1 MAKKEEQNE
10 EQMPEAENVQ
20 QPEDPKPKKKKKGLS
35 LPLIIGISLAALIIL
50 VGGTLGA
57 VYIMVSNM
65 VQNTNTEQ
73 TQNGGEAKENEN
85 KEQKIEEDFSV
96 DENYSY
102 LKNVVKN
109 QSKNIRYMELG
120 EIITNPKNSGQF
132 VVMDIGIE
140 FVAYDEN
147 GEVLP
152 VTEGGEEES
161 SFFKENQLAKLRG
174 RVNNVLWS
182 MSVEELQQKRS
193 KMPGVIENKF
203 EPVFKKNRAVIK
215 EVVILRFIIQGG

>member
-1 MAKKEEQNE
+1 MAKKEENNE

-35 LPLIIGISLAALIIL
+35 LPLIIGISLAALVIL
-50 VGGTLGA
+50 IGGTLGA
-57 VYIMVSNM
+57 VYIMVNNM
-65 VQNTNTEQ
+65 TQNTNTEQ
-73 TQNGGEAKENEN
+73 TQNGGENKDSEN
-85 KEQKIEEDFSV
+85 KEQKMKENFSV

-140 FVAYDEN
+140 FVAYDEQ
-147 GEVLP
+147 GKVLP

-161 SFFKENQLAKLRG
+161 SFFKENQLAKFRD
-174 RVNNVLWS
+174 RVNNILWS

-193 KMPGVIENKF
+193 KMSGIIENKF
-203 EPVFKKNRAVIK
+203 DPVFKKNRAVIK
-215 EVVILRFIIQGG
+215 EVVILRFIIQG